1 MKPPLTYYGGK
12 QKLSKQIVSMI
23 PDHRVYCEPFFG
35 GGAVF
40 FEKQK
45 AEVEVINDSNGELI
59 NFYRVLKTKYH
70 KLAKEIKATLHS
82 REEHENAEVVM
93 KYPKL
98 FSEIKRAWAIWTLAN
113 QSFASMLGGTWRCDL
128 QKNSTASR
136 INNKR
141 INFTKEYAK
150 RLEQTQIENCNA
162 IRVIKL
168 WDRKDAFFY
177 CDPPYF
183 NSDMGHYKGYTEHDF
198 ELLLKTL
205 ARIKGK
211 FILSSYPSELL
222 DKYTKKHKWNF
233 IKMEGISVSVSIGKR
248 KVKTEVLTGNFR
260 KIINS

>member
-23 PDHRVYCEPFFG
+23 PDHQIYCEPFFG

-40 FEKQK
+40 FEKHK

-70 KLAKEIKATLHS
+70 QLAKEIKATLHS
-82 REEHENAEVVM
+82 REEHENAEIVM

-98 FSEIKRAWAIWTLAN
+98 FSEIKRAWAIWVLAN

-128 QKNSTASR
+128 QKNSTATR

-150 RLEQTQIENCNA
+150 RLELTQIENCDA

-168 WDRKDAFFY
+168 WDSKDAFFY

-183 NSDMGHYKGYTEHDF
+183 NSDMGHYKGYTEQDF
-198 ELLLKTL
+198 ELLLQML
-205 ARIKGK
+205 AGIKGK

-222 DKYTKKHKWNF
+222 DKYTKKYRWNS
-233 IKMEGISVSVSIGKR
+233 IKMEGISVSVSVGKR

-260 KIINS
+260 IL